1 MTHHVRWVYVCLR
14 DTIVPLIYIPSSK
27 LAVNWMNFKM
37 FGTIDPDLTGST
49 QLSGSHH
56 TIAFYRKAIGHFMPG
71 GTDDYDPDKKTGN
84 QTRSKQIRDLI
95 KTVKD
100 LSNSGGVTPKKT
112 KRSSE
117 ELAAAGGTQ
126 KKKAKTSRKNPPT
139 ATTTHNVKTESFS
152 VSVSD
157 ELGGLLRRLHNE
169 KARFVRS
176 LDGMRS
182 SIDKIKQDV
191 ETSYGVM
198 ISQVKNVEYTIS
210 NAQEQATTATSLKSS
225 ETPTMLRTRNLFTQ
239 WSVFNGKLGPL
250 DQNWTLPAKLSVLD
264 ALNIWFLGDPPSHT
278 PPIKYLTIAHMK
290 HIKNATENFNK
301 LRKLVKICKYLG
313 IRAGYWA
320 EHWDADRITTLWNKI
335 LPDIESHLG
344 LSSSNEVRTGEIN
357 YKTLLTNITK
367 EGRLFK
373 DMADNSDI
381 FEGEDAVM
389 KMTEEA
395 AQAARGTDTGGEEGE
410 STNLELLWGIH
421 HGKLNPLPANWDFP
435 VQSSILEVIKLWLVG
450 DAERKIPPFLYIQS
464 RDVCHIKSG
473 TGYLSK
479 YRCVMKVI
487 THWGIKLEYWYE
499 EGWDDEKIKALWGA
513 VWDSNAE
520 KLKFKRCDG
529 KTGECTWQSVYNQ
542 MHTSGLLKELSA
554 DKDDQEVIEVPD
566 EMAAIHVAKNEEV

>member
-1 MTHHVRWVYVCLR
+1 
-14 DTIVPLIYIPSSK
+14 
-27 LAVNWMNFKM
+27 
-37 FGTIDPDLTGST
+37 
-49 QLSGSHH
+49 
-56 TIAFYRKAIGHFMPG
+56 
-71 GTDDYDPDKKTGN
+71 
-84 QTRSKQIRDLI
+84 
-95 KTVKD
+95 
-100 LSNSGGVTPKKT
+100 
-112 KRSSE
+112 
-117 ELAAAGGTQ
+117 
-126 KKKAKTSRKNPPT
+126 
-139 ATTTHNVKTESFS
+139 
-152 VSVSD
+152 
-157 ELGGLLRRLHNE
+157 
-169 KARFVRS
+169 
-176 LDGMRS
+176 
-182 SIDKIKQDV
+182 
-191 ETSYGVM
+191 
-198 ISQVKNVEYTIS
+198 
-210 NAQEQATTATSLKSS
+210 
-225 ETPTMLRTRNLFTQ
+225 
-239 WSVFNGKLGPL
+239 
-250 DQNWTLPAKLSVLD
+250 
-264 ALNIWFLGDPPSHT
+264 
-278 PPIKYLTIAHMK
+278 MK

-435 VQSSILEVIKLWLVG
+435 VQSSILEVIKLWLIG

-529 KTGECTWQSVYNQ
+529 RTGECTWQSVYNQ